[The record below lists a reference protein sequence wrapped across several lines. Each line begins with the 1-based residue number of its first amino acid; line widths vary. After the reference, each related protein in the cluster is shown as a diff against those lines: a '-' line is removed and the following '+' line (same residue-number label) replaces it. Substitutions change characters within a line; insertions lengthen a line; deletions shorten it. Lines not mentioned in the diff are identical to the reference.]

1 MKSALNCLSSSLNL
15 LSNNRH
21 FTFLSITFYFLPYYV
36 KMENNNQI
44 KGDHRMKRKQAN
56 DLASMIL
63 EALGEVPTFS
73 VCRIV

>member
-1 MKSALNCLSSSLNL
+1 
-15 LSNNRH
+15 
-21 FTFLSITFYFLPYYV
+21 
-36 KMENNNQI
+36 MENNNQI